1 MRKRIYVTG
10 PINRSNE
17 YTLRTSQINLSIL
30 CRRIILLGHV
40 PYCLVTQ
47 VDDYLQDSRL
57 TKVPGSWIESMCAPV
72 MDLCEILCYIPEMA
86 AMPDPITST
95 EKDLWRIS
103 GKRMV
108 TADVITKFLIEG
120 REGMFYGR
128 S

>member
-17 YTLRTSQINLSIL
+17 YTLKTSHINLSLL
-30 CRRIILLGHV
+30 CRRILLLGHI
-40 PYCLVTQ
+40 PYCQTIQL
-47 VDDYLQDSRL
+47 DDYLQDSRL
-57 TKVPGSWIESMCAPV
+57 TKIPGSWVEAMCSPV
-72 MDLCEILCYIPEMA
+72 MDICEIMCYIPEMA
-86 AMPDPITST
+86 AMPDPLTSV

-108 TADVITKFLIEG
+108 SADVITKFLIEG
-120 REGMFYGR
+120 REAVFYGG